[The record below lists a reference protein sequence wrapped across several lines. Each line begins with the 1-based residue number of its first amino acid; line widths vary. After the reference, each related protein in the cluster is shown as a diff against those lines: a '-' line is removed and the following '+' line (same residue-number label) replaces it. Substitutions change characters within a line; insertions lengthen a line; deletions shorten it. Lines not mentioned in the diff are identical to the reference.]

1 VAISVA
7 IYEHI
12 TALPPQWEHDPT
24 LKDKYDRTVAMHAAY
39 RGHANVLPPPMGTR
53 SHSQK

>member
-1 VAISVA
+1 MAISVA